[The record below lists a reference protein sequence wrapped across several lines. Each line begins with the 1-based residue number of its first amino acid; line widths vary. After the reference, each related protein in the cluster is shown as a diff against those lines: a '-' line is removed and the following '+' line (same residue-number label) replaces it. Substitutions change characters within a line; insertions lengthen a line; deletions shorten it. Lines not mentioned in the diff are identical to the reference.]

1 MAIQAE
7 PFQVGQ
13 ALVVKGTVRG
23 ESTNGVTRVI
33 EPNSQIFLD
42 DQIATGS
49 SGSVSIILS
58 DGDGTHLELGRMS
71 QLIVDEDVVGGTL
84 PDLGDV
90 AIETD
95 LATALLQSWDAFEP
109 LAPIDSIVPDS
120 GDILTDDSG
129 AADSIPGLE
138 SSSKT
143 IADSDSQDAQDE
155 GASSIDDDLDM
166 TNLIPPPEDSS

>member
-23 ESTNGVTRVI
+23 ESTDGVTRVI
-33 EPNSQIFLD
+33 EPNSQIFLG

-49 SGSVSIILS
+49 SGAVSIVLS
-58 DGDGTHLELGRMS
+58 DGDGTQLDLGRMS
-71 QLIVDEDVVGGTL
+71 QLIVDEDVMGGTL

-95 LATALLQSWDAFEP
+95 LATVLLQSWDAFEP
-109 LAPIDSIVPDS
+109 LAPINNIVPEAGDS
-120 GDILTDDSG
+120 LADDSG
-129 AADSIPGLE
+129 AADSIPGLHG
-138 SSSKT
+138 SSQT
-143 IADSDSQDAQDE
+143 ITDRDSQDD

-166 TNLIPPPEDSS
+166 TNLIPPPEDAS

>member
-13 ALVVKGTVRG
+13 ALVVEGTVRV
-23 ESTNGVTRVI
+23 ESTNGIIRVI

-49 SGSVSIILS
+49 SGAVSIVLS
-58 DGDGTHLELGRMS
+58 DGDGTQLDLGRMS
-71 QLIVDEDVVGGTL
+71 QLIVDEDVMGGIP

-95 LATALLQSWDAFEP
+95 LATVLLQSWEAFEP
-109 LAPIDSIVPDS
+109 LAPIDSIVPDTGES
-120 GDILTDDSG
+120 LVEDSG
-129 AADSIPGLE
+129 AADSIAGLDNSPE
-138 SSSKT
+138 TLAS
-143 IADSDSQDAQDE
+143 SDSNDD
-155 GASSIDDDLDM
+155 GVGSIDDELDM
-166 TNLIPPPEDSS
+166 ANFIPPPEDAS